1 MRVLNGEGNNSVEEE
16 REEKKNSKRD
26 KRNVQIKAYF
36 SDSVLVLRN
45 VRNARTPSVKST
57 SRDSLEKRVPEL
69 PRLACNSNYYQL
81 EKKKEEKGMEVLT
94 I

>member
-57 SRDSLEKRVPEL
+57 SRDSLGVAHC
-69 PRLACNSNYYQL
+69 RLSMDEQSVIRYSL
-81 EKKKEEKGMEVLT
+81 RT
-94 I
+94 